1 MSYRASHE
9 IAGKNYFAAMIIF
22 AAFSRLYEQRQYEHS
37 ETNGII
43 ARDRI

>member
-22 AAFSRLYEQRQYEHS
+22 AALYRLYER
-37 ETNGII
+37 
-43 ARDRI
+43 RRI